1 MTPWV
6 DRDFL
11 GSLFPAGIRRSGGC
25 EGILETSFDGRVWS
39 AFQSK
44 GFHLLVFEHL
54 NGVVPSHSS
63 VRGSTSDKDNFGLSI
78 LGKID
83 GLSGIGAGGGFGNSV
98 SVDKSGGSSGC
109 EGEHGD
115 CNRC

>member
-1 MTPWV
+1 MP

-11 GSLFPAGIRRSGGC
+11 GTLFPPRFA
-25 EGILETSFDGRVWS
+25 S
-39 AFQSK
+39 AAVAKESWKSLGTASLQRIDWDLNCMD
-44 GFHLLVFEHL
+44 LLIFEHL

-63 VRGSTSDKDNFGLSI
+63 VGGSASNKDNFGLSI

-98 SVDKSGGSSGC
+98 SVDESGGSSGC

-115 CNRC
+115 CNGS